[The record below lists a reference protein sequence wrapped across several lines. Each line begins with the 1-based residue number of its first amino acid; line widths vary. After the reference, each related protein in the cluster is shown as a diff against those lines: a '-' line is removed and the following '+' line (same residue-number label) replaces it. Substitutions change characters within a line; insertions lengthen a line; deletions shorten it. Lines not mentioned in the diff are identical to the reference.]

1 MRSECANPG
10 LGAQWSLPVAVG
22 VDLLWSFGE
31 KHAGWPRAV
40 TEGGPEF
47 LIEAERLLTLLDD
60 KVHREPVTL
69 PQRRET
75 VR

>member
-1 MRSECANPG
+1 M
-10 LGAQWSLPVAVG
+10 
-22 VDLLWSFGE
+22 
-31 KHAGWPRAV
+31 